1 MTSGTNESKNFEN
14 IQRDNRKRP
23 HMTQMQ
29 APQAVGDD
37 ESTDM
42 QQGSGE
48 EQTSAEQ

>member
-1 MTSGTNESKNFEN
+1 MTSGTNESENVEN
-14 IQRDNRKRP
+14 IQRPDRERP
-23 HMTQMQ
+23 RMTQMQ
-29 APQAVGDD
+29 APQAVSDD